1 VQKQTIRY
9 TLRGKYW
16 FLFALLL
23 HTVHPLYSAMNSTV
37 TDSMINQSIRDADFD
52 KALSLISEYSQKGS
66 PDKSV
71 ETMLSLKAAD
81 IFLIMGKLQNAE
93 EAISQAAK
101 SIAEMQNPSDELQ
114 FQYACQKGACLNL
127 SGRYAEA
134 STWLRRGENLLKHFR
149 DIKPSDKSKLYGE
162 LGLYYKK
169 MLDYES
175 SLKYYELAISAQQDN
190 LLKDSIQLAY
200 YYACLAD
207 ACWHNNETQQ
217 AEDLIALNIDFL
229 RNVPEPSLPALL
241 DLYLVTAAFCITINN
256 DIDISEELLV
266 HATQILDRYYPA
278 DHFKYSLLYFL
289 KSEIEYLK
297 MDFDSAL
304 MYCEHALSISNTNPS
319 LVHHQT
325 EIYTLIS
332 IINYFYKNDFQK
344 AIDYC
349 NKALASVKN
358 SKESKT
364 YFYYLL
370 GVIYNQ
376 TNNRQIAV
384 NFFKEATQKASEKN
398 SAADFNISSMA
409 SFELAKISLKE
420 NKHEENIYYLKNA
433 LNLEQKVTTKGA
445 FISSIYNELSRSF
458 YLKGNLNLALHYIQN
473 SIIASCNSF
482 KDTSALSNPVL
493 TDVRIIDALIESF
506 SLKAYL
512 LYMLYENSQ
521 SSLKYLE
528 AAFNTQELAV
538 KLTERLV
545 ININDQNAGLTL
557 IDKRKLALN
566 NAVSYASLLYLRT
579 FNRQYAEKAFVYSEK
594 SKMQLLLINT
604 LIKNNLNKSDLPD
617 SLIKKE
623 DKLNKM
629 ILEIENR
636 LALNE
641 KSGRPAVNEIL
652 LAQLTDLYGSR
663 EELTNMLGNYYP
675 DYYRAKYELNVAGL
689 ASIQQALE
697 EDEVI
702 LEFQLLNTELITFIV
717 TRKDFNIIYHHIDN
731 LMVVN
736 IQKLRKTLESNPL
749 QSDWDST
756 FRIFTG
762 SSYYLYDQL
771 IRPVH
776 DKIRNKRLIIIP
788 HNELTQI
795 PFETLI
801 TEEPKLNQPSD
812 FKKLN
817 YLIKEFTIV
826 YAYSANLLLDNSTG
840 RKYGSGTAVF
850 LPDYSSYKGTDY
862 QSLLPVLKGA
872 ASEAEM
878 IKKLSHGKLFKGL
891 LANETN
897 FKMKANR
904 YRVLHIASHTLL
916 DDNNPALSCLVMTA
930 PPDTS
935 EDGFL
940 YSYELM
946 QMNLNAQL
954 VVLSGCNTGFGVLR
968 YSEGLISIARSFFY
982 TGVRTVAYTL
992 WQLPDEAGA
1001 FIIENFYKLIKRRN
1015 KPEDALRESKLEF
1028 LSNTDAV
1035 KSHPFYWASYVIVGK
1050 SDQVSLV
1057 RSNYRLIIIV
1067 SVILAVSAIL
1077 LIIRRF
1083 RT

>member
-1 VQKQTIRY
+1 MLRQTIRY
-9 TLRGKYW
+9 TLRVKYW
-16 FLFALLL
+16 FLFTVLL
-23 HTVHPLYSAMNSTV
+23 HPIQPLYSVMNSTV
-37 TDSMINQSIRDADFD
+37 TDSMINQCIQDANFD
-52 KALSLISEYSQKGS
+52 KALRLISEYRQKGS
-66 PDKSV
+66 PDRSA
-71 ETMLSLKAAD
+71 EAMLLLKTAD
-81 IFLIMGKLQNAE
+81 IYLMQGNSQNAE
-93 EAISQAAK
+93 EAISEAAR
-101 SIAEMQNPSDELQ
+101 SIAEIQNPSNELL
-114 FQYACQKGACLNL
+114 FQYDFQKGFYLNL
-127 SGRYAEA
+127 IGRYGEA
-134 STWLRRGENLLKHFR
+134 SKYLRHAENLLKTVR
-149 DIKPSDKSKLYGE
+149 GIKPDEKSRLYGE
-162 LGLYYKK
+162 LGVYYRKN
-169 MLDYES
+169 LDYERS
-175 SLKYYELAISAQQDN
+175 VRYYQFALSAQQGN
-190 LLKDSIQLAY
+190 LLMDSIQHAY
-200 YYACLAD
+200 YNACLAD
-207 ACWHNNETQQ
+207 AYWHYNKIQQ
-217 AEDLIALNIDFL
+217 AEDLIASNIDFL

-241 DLYLVTAAFCITINN
+241 DLYLATAAYCATINN
-256 DIDISEELLV
+256 DIAISEELLMY
-266 HATQILDRYYPA
+266 ATQILDKYYPA

-297 MDFDSAL
+297 LNFDSAL
-304 MYCEHALSISNTNPS
+304 MYCEHALNIASSHPS
-319 LVHHQT
+319 LVHNQAD
-325 EIYTLIS
+325 IYTIIS
-332 IINYFYKNDFQK
+332 IIYFFYKNDYQK
-344 AIDYC
+344 AIEYC
-349 NKALASVKN
+349 NKALTSVEN
-358 SKESKT
+358 TKESKA

-370 GVIYNQ
+370 GVIHNQ
-376 TNNRQIAV
+376 IDNRQFAV
-384 NFFKEATQKASEKN
+384 DFFKEAIQKASENN
-398 SAADFNISSMA
+398 SAADYNISSMA
-409 SFELAKISLKE
+409 SFELAKIFLKE
-420 NKHEENIYYLKNA
+420 NKHEENINYLKNA
-433 LNLEQKVTTKGA
+433 LNLEQKVSTKGA
-445 FISSIYNELSRSF
+445 YISTIYNELSKSF
-458 YLKGNLNLALHYIQN
+458 YLKGNFKLALRYIQN
-473 SIIASCNSF
+473 SVIASCYSF
-482 KDTSALSNPVL
+482 TDTSLLSNPVL
-493 TDVRIIDALIESF
+493 TDIRITDALIESF

-545 ININDQNAGLTL
+545 INIDDENAGLNL

-566 NAVSYASLLYLRT
+566 NAVSYASLLYIRT
-579 FNRQYAEKAFVYSEK
+579 SNRQYAEKAFVYSEK

-623 DKLNKM
+623 DGLNKM

-641 KSGRPAVNEIL
+641 KSGRSTAYETL
-652 LAQLTDLYGSR
+652 LAQLTSLYGSR
-663 EELTNMLGNYYP
+663 DELTNMLGKYYP
-675 DYYRAKYELNVAGL
+675 DYYRARYELDVAGL

-702 LEFQLLNTELITFIV
+702 IEFQLLNTELITFIV
-717 TRKDFNIIYHHIDN
+717 SRHDFNILYHNIDN
-731 LMVVN
+731 LMSVN

-756 FRIFTG
+756 FRTFTG
-762 SSYYLYDQL
+762 SSYYLYNQL
-771 IRPVH
+771 IRPAY
-776 DKIRNKRLIIIP
+776 DKLQNKRLIIIP

-801 TEEPKLNQPSD
+801 TEEPTLEQPSD

-850 LPDYSSYKGTDY
+850 LPDYSSYKGTEY

-872 ASEAEM
+872 SSEAEM

-891 LANETN
+891 VANETN

-930 PPDTS
+930 PSDIS

-940 YSYELM
+940 YSYELI
-946 QMNLNAQL
+946 QLNLNAQL

-1001 FIIENFYKLIKRRN
+1001 YIIENFYKHIKRHN
-1015 KPEDALRESKLEF
+1015 KPEEALRKSKLDY
-1028 LSNTDAV
+1028 LSNTDAL
-1035 KSHPFYWASYVIVGK
+1035 KSHPFYWAAYVIVGK
-1050 SDQVSLV
+1050 SDQVPLE
-1057 RSNYRLIIIV
+1057 RSSYHIIIIV
-1067 SVILAVSAIL
+1067 SLILAVSAVL
-1077 LIIRRF
+1077 FMIRRF